1 MTKKERKKNNMKLD
15 KARIIKVDHYDEYGK
30 FSYSHYLVEY
40 EAKFLWF
47 FRRWRMVQEYHGSIA
62 GTFAENKRFK
72 TIFDAEEYIA
82 DERKKVKPKTETEI
96 IIFKTLDDLYHA
108 YLRGVKFDS
117 SGKWCKNVKNEHN
130 EWYHP
135 ENYTKEEFVEM
146 LTLNDEFY
154 EKWGQDSCVTL
165 SYRERYDIWFANN
178 YETGFE
184 RNPEIVID
192 FENPYWTA
200 TPKRKLKKSFE
211 YV

>member
-1 MTKKERKKNNMKLD
+1 MKLE

-135 ENYTKEEFVEM
+135 ENYTREEFVEM

-165 SYRERYDIWFANN
+165 SYRERYDIWFVNN